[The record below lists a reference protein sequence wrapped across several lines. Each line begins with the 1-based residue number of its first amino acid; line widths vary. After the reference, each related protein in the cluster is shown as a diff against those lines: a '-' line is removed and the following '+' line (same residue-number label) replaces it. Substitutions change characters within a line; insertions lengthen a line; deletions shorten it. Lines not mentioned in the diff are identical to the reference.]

1 MKIEYI
7 LTKKED
13 DFCDS
18 VERFKNLLSTNSR
31 ITFENSKIKFSNV
44 ALDYSIKTE
53 KIQNKKERIFQLV
66 FISNNSDESRSV
78 KHLEK
83 IDKLFKRIIR
93 ESGIKFKLNT
103 IWDEVS
109 QYYCKSC
116 YPRINEIENLM
127 RKLIFRFMIKNI
139 GSDWVKKSFPQKLRE
154 NIEKIAE
161 KNEAK
166 GLLENSLYEADF
178 IQLIEFIFIPYP
190 KNRDINKLF
199 EMINAAEKLDDLEK
213 AKEFQPKSNWE
224 RYFSSIIQIDDLE
237 DKWRKLYKYRNKVAH
252 NKPLTKDDNKN
263 IVSISEEIKK
273 ALSKVLDGLDDI
285 VVDNSDKEMISEV
298 AKDSISIYPI
308 YPAFVKAFINM
319 QKLTINSDMLNNIG
333 NLGKLA
339 VDTGILKSFAGNIQK
354 LSIDTSIIKNIKNTS
369 KLAKSSEIFKNLE
382 RASNLSKK
390 FEKLDNI
397 YKENNSDES
406 KKDNDQKN

>member
-7 LTKKED
+7 IIKKED
-13 DFCDS
+13 DFCNS

-53 KIQNKKERIFQLV
+53 KIQNKKERIFQLI
-66 FISNNSDESRSV
+66 FISNESDESRSV

-83 IDKLFKRIIR
+83 IDKLFKRIIKK
-93 ESGIKFKLNT
+93 SGIKFNLNT

-139 GSDWVKKSFPQKLRE
+139 GSDWVKKSFPQKLKE
-154 NIEKIAE
+154 NVEKIAE
-161 KNEAK
+161 KNEAE

-199 EMINAAEKLDDLEK
+199 EMINAAEKLGDLEK
-213 AKEFQPKSNWE
+213 VKEFQPKSNWE
-224 RYFSSIIQIDDLE
+224 RYFSSIIKIDDLE

-285 VVDNSDKEMISEV
+285 IVDNSDKEMVSEV

-308 YPAFVKAFINM
+308 FEAFKNI
-319 QKLTINSDMLNNIG
+319 QKLTINSNILKIIE
-333 NLGKLA
+333 NIGKLA
-339 VDTGILKSFAGNIQK
+339 ISPE
-354 LSIDTSIIKNIKNTS
+354 II
-369 KLAKSSEIFKNLE
+369 KNLE
-382 RASNLSKK
+382 RANNISKK
-390 FEKLDNI
+390 FEKLDNLS
-397 YKENNSDES
+397 KENNSIET
-406 KKDNDQKN
+406 KEDNGLKNEN

>member
-7 LTKKED
+7 IIKRED

-44 ALDYSIKTE
+44 ALDYIIKTE
-53 KIQNKKERIFQLV
+53 KIENKKERIFQLI
-66 FISNNSDESRSV
+66 FSSNDSDESRSV
-78 KHLEK
+78 KNLEK
-83 IDKLFKRIIR
+83 FDKLFKRIIK
-93 ESGIKFKLNT
+93 ESGIKFILNT

-154 NIEKIAE
+154 NVKKIAE
-161 KNEAK
+161 KNELK
-166 GLLENSLYEADF
+166 GLLENCLYEADF
-178 IQLIEFIFIPYP
+178 IQLIEFIFTPYP

-199 EMINAAEKLDDLEK
+199 EMINTAEKLDDLEK
-213 AKEFQPKSNWE
+213 VKEFQPKSNWE
-224 RYFSSIIQIDDLE
+224 RYFSSIIKIDDLE

-263 IVSISEEIKK
+263 IVTISEEIKK
-273 ALSKVLDGLDDI
+273 ALSKVLDGLDGI
-285 VVDNSDKEMISEV
+285 IVDNSDKEMISEV
-298 AKDSISIYPI
+298 AKDSISTYPVFFE
-308 YPAFVKAFINM
+308 AFENIQKLNINFDMLNNIEKMCKLTIDPDILNNFTGIM
-319 QKLTINSDMLNNIG
+319 QKLTIDPSIFENIEKM
-333 NLGKLA
+333 GKL
-339 VDTGILKSFAGNIQK
+339 NI
-354 LSIDTSIIKNIKNTS
+354 SPEIIKD
-369 KLAKSSEIFKNLE
+369 LEIANDVPT
-382 RASNLSKK
+382 K
-390 FEKLDNI
+390 FEKLDNLS
-397 YKENNSDES
+397 KENNSDDS
-406 KKDNDQKN
+406 KKDNEQKNKN

>member
-7 LTKKED
+7 IIKKED
-13 DFCDS
+13 DFCNS

-53 KIQNKKERIFQLV
+53 KIHNKKERIFQLI
-66 FISNNSDESRSV
+66 FISNDSDESRSV

-93 ESGIKFKLNT
+93 ESGIKFNLNT

-154 NIEKIAE
+154 NVEKIVE

-178 IQLIEFIFIPYP
+178 IQLIEFIFTPYP
-190 KNRDINKLF
+190 QNRDINKLF
-199 EMINAAEKLDDLEK
+199 EMINAAEKLDDLK
-213 AKEFQPKSNWE
+213 KVKEFQPKSNWE
-224 RYFSSIIQIDDLE
+224 RYFSSIIKIDDLE
-237 DKWRKLYKYRNKVAH
+237 DKWKKLYKYRNKVAH

-298 AKDSISIYPI
+298 AKDSISIYP
-308 YPAFVKAFINM
+308 AFFKAFENV
-319 QKLTINSDMLNNIG
+319 QKLTINSNILKIIE
-333 NLGKLA
+333 NIGKLA
-339 VDTGILKSFAGNIQK
+339 ISPE
-354 LSIDTSIIKNIKNTS
+354 II
-369 KLAKSSEIFKNLE
+369 KNLE
-382 RASNLSKK
+382 RASNISKK
-390 FEKLDNI
+390 FEKLDNL
-397 YKENNSDES
+397 YKENNSNES
-406 KKDNDQKN
+406 KKDNDVKNEN

>member
-7 LTKKED
+7 IIKRED

-31 ITFENSKIKFSNV
+31 ITFANSKIKFSNV
-44 ALDYSIKTE
+44 ALDYIIKTE
-53 KIQNKKERIFQLV
+53 KIENKKERIFQLT
-66 FISNNSDESRSV
+66 FSCNDSDENKSV
-78 KHLEK
+78 KNLEK
-83 IDKLFKRIIR
+83 FDKLFKRIIK
-93 ESGIKFKLNT
+93 ESGIKFILNT

-154 NIEKIAE
+154 NVKKVAE
-161 KNEAK
+161 INEAK
-166 GLLENSLYEADF
+166 SLLENYLYEADF
-178 IQLIEFIFIPYP
+178 IQLIEFIFTPYP
-190 KNRDINKLF
+190 KNRDIDKLF
-199 EMINAAEKLDDLEK
+199 EMINTAEKLEDLEK

-224 RYFSSIIQIDDLE
+224 RYFSSIIKIEDLE

-263 IVSISEEIKK
+263 IVNISEEIKK

-285 VVDNSDKEMISEV
+285 IVDNSDKEMVSEV
-298 AKDSISIYPI
+298 AKDSISIYPVFE
-308 YPAFVKAFINM
+308 AFKNI
-319 QKLTINSDMLNNIG
+319 QKLTINSNILKIIE
-333 NLGKLA
+333 NIGKLA
-339 VDTGILKSFAGNIQK
+339 ISPE
-354 LSIDTSIIKNIKNTS
+354 II
-369 KLAKSSEIFKNLE
+369 KNLE

-406 KKDNDQKN
+406 KKIMTKRTKTKKMT

>member
-7 LTKKED
+7 IIKKED

-31 ITFENSKIKFSNV
+31 ITFENSKIKFGNV

-53 KIQNKKERIFQLV
+53 KIQNEKERIFQLV

-93 ESGIKFKLNT
+93 KSGIKFNLNT

-154 NIEKIAE
+154 NVEKIAE
-161 KNEAK
+161 KNEAE
-166 GLLENSLYEADF
+166 GLLE
-178 IQLIEFIFIPYP
+178 
-190 KNRDINKLF
+190 KV
-199 EMINAAEKLDDLEK
+199 
-213 AKEFQPKSNWE
+213 KEFQPKSNWE
-224 RYFSSIIQIDDLE
+224 RYFSSIIKIDDLE

-285 VVDNSDKEMISEV
+285 IVDNSDKEMVSEV
-298 AKDSISIYPI
+298 AKDSISIYPVFEVFKNI
-308 YPAFVKAFINM
+308 
-319 QKLTINSDMLNNIG
+319 QKLTINSNILKIIE
-333 NLGKLA
+333 NIGKLA
-339 VDTGILKSFAGNIQK
+339 ISPE
-354 LSIDTSIIKNIKNTS
+354 II
-369 KLAKSSEIFKNLE
+369 KNLE